1 VKIFEAKSIAFVTF
15 INAVDAA
22 AFMAKS
28 EHVDILIRGKKVK
41 IGYGKASSCSKAIRD
56 FVDQGGSRN
65 IYLGHLHT
73 EIHTTDK
80 LVCDLSLFGE
90 VEHVTY
96 VDGRRY
102 AFVEFA
108 DISSA
113 IKAKEMLESWPEYQS
128 VKVGF
133 GRDRCAKVERPEV

>member
-1 VKIFEAKSIAFVTF
+1 MFEAKSIAFVTF
-15 INAVDAA
+15 IYADDASS
-22 AFMAKS
+22 FMAKS
-28 EHVDILIRGKKVK
+28 EQVDILIRGKKVK
-41 IGYGKASSCSKAIRD
+41 IGYGKPSSCSRAIRD
-56 FVDQGGSRN
+56 FVEQGGSRN
-65 IYLGHLHT
+65 IYLGHLQA

-80 LVCDLSLFGE
+80 LVSDLSLFGE

-108 DISSA
+108 DISIA
-113 IKAKEMLESWPEYQS
+113 MKAKETLESWPEYQG

-133 GRDRCAKVERPEV
+133 GRDRCAKIERTEV